1 MDNQRLQVKFKKVS
15 AMIGSEVK
23 EPGYATAGAAGI
35 DLAACLDEPVTLQP
49 GEIRKIPTGI
59 AMQLPSPA
67 WGGFVF
73 PRSGLSSKFGVN
85 LVNCVGVID
94 SDYTGEIICPVQNNG
109 SEAYTI
115 QPGERIAQ
123 LVIMPVVQAEI
134 VWTENLEETERG
146 AGGFGSTGKN

>member
-1 MDNQRLQVKFKKVS
+1 METQHVKVKFKRVS
-15 AMIGSEVK
+15 AKIGAEVK
-23 EPGYATAGAAGI
+23 EPAYATAGAAGI
-35 DLAACLDEPVTLQP
+35 DLPACVDEPVTLRP

-73 PRSGLSSKFGVN
+73 PRSGLASKFGIN

-109 SEAYTI
+109 SEPYTI

-123 LVIMPVVQAEI
+123 LVIMPVVQAEM
-134 VWTENLEETERG
+134 VWVEELCETGRG